1 MPIRFVAM
9 IAIVALLAGCG
20 GRPIGVMTPTGQ
32 TVAGTTPV
40 NLLVATTR
48 APRSESEEA
57 SASAASGSAGE
68 AMRILRL
75 VAGPALRRG
84 VTGAER
90 CTLATIDGAT
100 RPTRGGVAVGSTE
113 ASITG

>member
-1 MPIRFVAM
+1 MPIRFVAV

-48 APRSESEEA
+48 APSEN
-57 SASAASGSAGE
+57 AAVLFGGE
-68 AMRILRL
+68 RGTGLKVDAVTISIPPNANRK
-75 VAGPALRRG
+75 VGQVQWPKSCRR
-84 VTGAER
+84 
-90 CTLATIDGAT
+90 T
-100 RPTRGGVAVGSTE
+100 R
-113 ASITG
+113 

>member
-1 MPIRFVAM
+1 MPIRFVAV

-48 APRSESEEA
+48 APSENPAVLFGAYE
-57 SASAASGSAGE
+57 SAMPSRVSCPLGC
-68 AMRILRL
+68 
-75 VAGPALRRG
+75 VPWF
-84 VTGAER
+84 
-90 CTLATIDGAT
+90 
-100 RPTRGGVAVGSTE
+100 P
-113 ASITG
+113 

>member
-40 NLLVATTR
+40 NLLVA
-48 APRSESEEA
+48 
-57 SASAASGSAGE
+57 
-68 AMRILRL
+68 
-75 VAGPALRRG
+75 
-84 VTGAER
+84 
-90 CTLATIDGAT
+90 
-100 RPTRGGVAVGSTE
+100 
-113 ASITG
+113 